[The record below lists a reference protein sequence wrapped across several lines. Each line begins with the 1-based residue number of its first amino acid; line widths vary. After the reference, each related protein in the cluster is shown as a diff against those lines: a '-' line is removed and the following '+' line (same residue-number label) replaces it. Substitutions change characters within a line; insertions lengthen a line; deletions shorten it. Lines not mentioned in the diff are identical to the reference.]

1 MESSAKLMRK
11 IPESYTRL
19 CREDALA
26 MNDYELQQ
34 AIIDEANL
42 VLYPVNCCQ
51 QTIELSKVRI
61 QVYKTTLLER
71 QQFLLR
77 TDAQGLSVW
86 A

>member
-1 MESSAKLMRK
+1 MRK
-11 IPESYTRL
+11 IPENYTRL

-26 MNDYELQQ
+26 MNDSELQQ

-42 VLYPVNCCQ
+42 VLYPVNYCQ

-77 TDAQGLSVW
+77 TEAQGLSVW

>member
-11 IPESYTRL
+11 IPENYTRL
-19 CREDALA
+19 CREDALT
-26 MNDYELQQ
+26 MNDSELQQ

-42 VLYPVNCCQ
+42 VLYPVNYCQ

>member
-1 MESSAKLMRK
+1 MRK
-11 IPESYTRL
+11 IPENYTRL
-19 CREDALA
+19 CREDALT
-26 MNDYELQQ
+26 MNDSELQQ

-42 VLYPVNCCQ
+42 VLYPVNYCQ

-77 TDAQGLSVW
+77 TDAQVLSVW

>member
-11 IPESYTRL
+11 IPENYTRL
-19 CREDALA
+19 CREDALT
-26 MNDYELQQ
+26 MNDSELQQ

-42 VLYPVNCCQ
+42 VLYPVNYCQ

-77 TDAQGLSVW
+77 TDAQVLSVW